1 MFVVCGWV
9 SKATAKMDRTNES
22 FSLGSSEEVGKVSQN
37 KQFID
42 GTQNNCGRTAV

>member
-22 FSLGSSEEVGKVSQN
+22 FSLGSSEEVGKVSLNKQSSDGAQN
-37 KQFID
+37 KS
-42 GTQNNCGRTAV
+42 GSTAV